1 MIFLKAFLHSIKL
14 PNKKAVF
21 QLNRIGMDITVVY
34 MFIVMAIVAIPA
46 LLERLLGSDDFG
58 TDMAFIFQLIYF
70 FMFYYLPLTI
80 IVFVVLSGVAYLYS
94 WIAKALKRKLRFALL
109 WKMAAYTTTIPFFIY
124 TIIALLFSIDD
135 SMLWVCFI
143 YSLFILFKII
153 TVYPRKNKRKPHKE
167 G

>member
-1 MIFLKAFLHSIKL
+1 MLLLKAFLHSIKL

-34 MFIVMAIVAIPA
+34 MFIIMAIVAIPA
-46 LLERLLGSDDFG
+46 LLDRLIKSNELG
-58 TDMAFIFQLIYF
+58 TDMAVVFQLVYF

-94 WIAKALKRKLRFALL
+94 WIATGLKRKLRFSLL
-109 WKMAAYTTTIPFFIY
+109 WKMAAYTTTIPFLIY
-124 TIIALLFSIDD
+124 TIIALLFSVDD
-135 SMLWVCFI
+135 SVLWVCFI
-143 YSLFILFKII
+143 YSLFVLFKII
-153 TVYPRKNKRKPHKE
+153 TVYPKRKKRKPRKE